1 MSEPAPGQHGM
12 SVAAPTGRE
21 GLSWFQPRSALFW
34 VYCLAVLM
42 GPVLFLMQAAGQV
55 WFAGA
60 AALAALPITAV
71 TLVVIGRILFA
82 LDPFR
87 ARRHLVAP
95 MVMGAIWGA
104 TVWTGLAMWAND
116 HLSRAVTNLFGD
128 RFAVSWSAAITAPID
143 EEYIKA
149 IGIAVVAMLF
159 RSRLTRPMHGLLL
172 GASVGLGAQIAE
184 DCLYSTQTALSSPQT
199 PVADVLLV
207 AVLRLVTALTS
218 HWAMSALAG
227 VGIVV
232 ALIRTDRSW
241 PWRLGVFA
249 LFYALAFTMHVL
261 FDAPRPPGP
270 ALVSTYLLILLE
282 LVIFA
287 LAYAWVLATE
297 RRWFRALIA
306 RPAARGIGSELG
318 LTPLLTYH
326 RRREARAALRRSTGW
341 TRKQALAYER
351 GLLDRITAL
360 DTPGLSS
367 PPGAGGPGS
376 SVLPDGSVVRYRW

>member
-1 MSEPAPGQHGM
+1 M
-12 SVAAPTGRE
+12 
-21 GLSWFQPRSALFW
+21 SWFQPRSALFW
-34 VYCLAVLM
+34 VYCVAVVM
-42 GPVLFLMQAAGQV
+42 GPLLFLMQAAGQV

-60 AALAALPITAV
+60 AALAALPITAL
-71 TLVVIGRILFA
+71 TLLVIGRLLFA

-87 ARRHLVAP
+87 ARRQLMAP
-95 MVMGAIWGA
+95 LVMGAIWGA

-128 RFAVSWSAAITAPID
+128 RFAISWSAAITAPID

-149 IGIAVVAMLF
+149 IGIAVVALLF
-159 RSRLTRPMHGLLL
+159 RSRLTRPVHGLLL
-172 GASVGLGAQIAE
+172 GAAVGLGAQIAE

-227 VGIVV
+227 VGIVM
-232 ALIRTDRSW
+232 ALVRPDRSW
-241 PWRLGVFA
+241 LWRFGVFA
-249 LFYALAFTMHVL
+249 VFYGLAFTMHVL

-270 ALVSTYLLILLE
+270 PLVSTYLPILID

-287 LAYAWVLATE
+287 LAYGWVLASE
-297 RRWFRALIA
+297 RRWFRGLIA
-306 RPAARGIGSELG
+306 RPAARTIGSEAALA
-318 LTPLLTYH
+318 PLLTYH
-326 RRREARAALRRSTGW
+326 RRREARAALRHSTGW

-351 GLLDRITAL
+351 DLVDRITDL
-360 DTPGLSS
+360 DTSGQPRLTGDV
-367 PPGAGGPGS
+367 GPGS
-376 SVLPDGSVVRYRW
+376 GGFPQGRVVRYHW

>member
-1 MSEPAPGQHGM
+1 M
-12 SVAAPTGRE
+12 
-21 GLSWFQPRSALFW
+21 SWFQPRSALFW
-34 VYCLAVLM
+34 VYCVAVVV
-42 GPVLFLMQAAGQV
+42 GPLLFLMQAAGQV

-60 AALAALPITAV
+60 AALAALPITAL
-71 TLVVIGRILFA
+71 TLLVIGRILFA

-87 ARRHLVAP
+87 ARRQLVAP
-95 MVMGAIWGA
+95 LVMGAIWGA

-128 RFAVSWSAAITAPID
+128 RFAISWSAAVTAPID

-149 IGIAVVAMLF
+149 IGIAVVALLF

-172 GASVGLGAQIAE
+172 GAAVGLGAQIAE

-199 PVADVLLV
+199 PVADVVLV

-232 ALIRTDRSW
+232 ALVRTDRSLA
-241 PWRLGVFA
+241 WRLGVFA
-249 LFYALAFTMHVL
+249 LFYGLAVTMHVL

-270 ALVSTYLLILLE
+270 PLVSTYLPILID

-287 LAYAWVLATE
+287 VAYAWVLASE
-297 RRWFRALIA
+297 RRWFRGLIA
-306 RPAARGIGSELG
+306 RPAARAIGTEAALA
-318 LTPLLTYH
+318 PLLTYH
-326 RRREARAALRRSTGW
+326 RRRGARAALRHSTGW
-341 TRKQALAYER
+341 SRKQALAYER
-351 GLLDRITAL
+351 GLVDRITDL
-360 DTPGLSS
+360 DTSGQSQF
-367 PPGAGGPGS
+367 AGDVGPGS
-376 SVLPDGSVVRYRW
+376 GGLPQGGVVRYRW